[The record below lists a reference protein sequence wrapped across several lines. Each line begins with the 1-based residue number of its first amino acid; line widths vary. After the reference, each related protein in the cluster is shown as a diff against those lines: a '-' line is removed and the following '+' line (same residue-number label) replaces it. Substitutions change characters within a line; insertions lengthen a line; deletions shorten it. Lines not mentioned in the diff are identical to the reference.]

1 MKRLW
6 IALAALI
13 AADQALKLAVRST
26 FAPGQSAP
34 LLPPVVYLTY
44 VQNTGMAFGLFR
56 GFPYVFV
63 ALAVVVAAWIVRE
76 LASSHDR
83 DPWTRWALVLV
94 LGGAIGNLIDR
105 VRLGFVT
112 DFIDLRVWPVFNLAD
127 SCITVGVALLV
138 LHSLGWLPQGRS
150 RDGKAA
156 G

>member
-138 LHSLGWLPQGRS
+138 LHSLGWLPQGRA
-150 RDGKAA
+150 RDGKTA